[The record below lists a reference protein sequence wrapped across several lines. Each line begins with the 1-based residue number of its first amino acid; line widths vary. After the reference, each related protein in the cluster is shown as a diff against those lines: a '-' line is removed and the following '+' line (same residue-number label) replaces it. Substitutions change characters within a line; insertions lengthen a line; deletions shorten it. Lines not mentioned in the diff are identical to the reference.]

1 LQVIWMWFAPHA
13 PGCPQK
19 SMVLTWSQQ
28 QTSPALQG
36 WPAQN
41 TSYAGPPELEDAAV
55 LAAVEAAVLAA
66 VDAAVLAAVEAAVL
80 AAVDAAAL
88 AAVDAAVLAAVDA
101 AVLAA
106 VDAAVL
112 AAVEVAAEVPPD
124 PPEPSPVCPKRDSE
138 RSTLAQAAM
147 PSRLSTQAWG
157 RKERMPCL

>member
-1 LQVIWMWFAPHA
+1 
-13 PGCPQK
+13 
-19 SMVLTWSQQ
+19 MVLTWSQQ

-112 AAVEVAAEVPPD
+112 AAVDAAVLAAVEVAAEVPPD

>member
-1 LQVIWMWFAPHA
+1 MWFAPHA

-80 AAVDAAAL
+80 AAVDAA
-88 AAVDAAVLAAVDA
+88 VLAAVDA

>member
-1 LQVIWMWFAPHA
+1 MWFAPHA

-66 VDAAVLAAVEAAVL
+66 VEAAVLAAVEAAVL
-80 AAVDAAAL
+80 AAVDAAVL

>member
-1 LQVIWMWFAPHA
+1 
-13 PGCPQK
+13 
-19 SMVLTWSQQ
+19 MVLTWSQQ

-66 VDAAVLAAVEAAVL
+66 VEAAVLAAVEAAVL
-80 AAVDAAAL
+80 AAVDAAVL